1 VRAVMDWH
9 SLFWADELFAPQGKL
24 ATIWFDKLV
33 LQNTGEDSLEGAI
46 NILRETEQFSDATAE
61 TLKTIWVPVQT
72 LIPNW
77 AAGNSELLRSSP
89 EDIRETVTTALK
101 KRIRKEYGADFA
113 ETYPGIREV
122 AWGSLLYLEAI
133 QIWST
138 LNKSAPTTIV
148 FNSTNYDIFETVI
161 KSTVEEKSFQSFARV
176 ASVPIPNLSKL
187 SWDEVLELRHHP
199 YFENFRIKLSMLN
212 DRLAIAQNEEIADLV
227 SEIRIDEMEHIVRAQ
242 EPALGRA
249 IINGLLNNIPGLPVN
264 PYSIGSSVYELW
276 KRIRRRKQSGWL
288 YFLLRMEDIGR
299 RRHGGG

>member
-1 VRAVMDWH
+1 MDWH

-113 ETYPGIREV
+113 ETGFLIFNQRGERPARYDDPSRSDTMPSQV
-122 AWGSLLYLEAI
+122 SARAYL
-133 QIWST
+133 
-138 LNKSAPTTIV
+138 
-148 FNSTNYDIFETVI
+148 
-161 KSTVEEKSFQSFARV
+161 
-176 ASVPIPNLSKL
+176 
-187 SWDEVLELRHHP
+187 
-199 YFENFRIKLSMLN
+199 
-212 DRLAIAQNEEIADLV
+212 
-227 SEIRIDEMEHIVRAQ
+227 
-242 EPALGRA
+242 
-249 IINGLLNNIPGLPVN
+249 
-264 PYSIGSSVYELW
+264 
-276 KRIRRRKQSGWL
+276 
-288 YFLLRMEDIGR
+288 
-299 RRHGGG
+299 